1 MSERDWKH
9 DTFKL
14 GTFGAIVLVIALPV
28 IFIVAT
34 IGSAISMLFGKNS

>member
-14 GTFGAIVLVIALPV
+14 GTFGAIVLVVALPV
-28 IFIVAT
+28 IFIVAI
-34 IGSAISMLFGKNS
+34 IGSAISMLFTKKS

>member
-1 MSERDWKH
+1 MSERDCKY

-28 IFIVAT
+28 IFIVAI
-34 IGSAISMLFGKNS
+34 IGSAISMLFTKNS